1 MNVMIGKTDAEL
13 AELDVV
19 SLLRAGLD
27 GGARS
32 ELFGNGAVAGAI
44 HLDRAGVLP
53 RSVSFLA
60 EIVRSGGTGYAA
72 ALEEPLPTPSQSGVI
87 RPWLDVAV
95 GTDDDETFARW
106 LQAVSA
112 ILDLRL
118 STRDGEVDRVA
129 E

>member
-19 SLLRAGLD
+19 ALLRAGLD
-27 GGARS
+27 GEARG

-44 HLDRAGVLP
+44 QLDRAGVLP

-60 EIVRSGGTGYAA
+60 EVVRSGGTGYAA
-72 ALEEPLPTPSQSGVI
+72 ALSEPLPTEEQTALI
-87 RPWLDVAV
+87 RPWLDAAA

-106 LQAVSA
+106 LQSVSA

-118 STRDGEVDRVA
+118 STRDG
-129 E
+129 